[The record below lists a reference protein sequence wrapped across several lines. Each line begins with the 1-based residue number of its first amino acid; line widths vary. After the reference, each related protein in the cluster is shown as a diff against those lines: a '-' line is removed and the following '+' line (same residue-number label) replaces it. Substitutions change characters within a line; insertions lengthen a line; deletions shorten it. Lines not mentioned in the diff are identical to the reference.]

1 MSEPTLL
8 KELYPDLFKEWGV
21 DLPTGQ
27 LHTHRGVKPYR
38 LTTNCDGAT
47 IITIGQEG
55 AEDYRDAY
63 LSDMLIPFGEM
74 SEDNLYDLA
83 FLLDLIDED
92 VVFADKIIFMQKAYA
107 EMARLSTFLK
117 LLSENQWIFTPGFL
131 SQIVSSNPDS
141 TESE

>member
-27 LHTHRGVKPYR
+27 LHTNRGLKPYR

-47 IITIGQEG
+47 IIAIGQEG

-63 LSDMLIPFGEM
+63 LSDMLIPFEEM
-74 SEDNLYDLA
+74 SQDNIYDLCS
-83 FLLDLIDED
+83 LIYLDDSDIDVIKSVSLIRL
-92 VVFADKIIFMQKAYA
+92 IYA
-107 EMARLSTFLK
+107 EMARLNTCLK
-117 LLSENQWIFTPGFL
+117 LLSEDQWIFAPGFL
-131 SQIVSSNPDS
+131 SQIVSNHPDS